1 MEVTRTFD
9 MLARYEALFSDKEDA
24 LLAKKD
30 GQWVKYS
37 TRYYIETANNF
48 SYGLLELGFKKGDKI
63 ATISNNRP
71 EWNFVDMG
79 SAQVGVVHVPVYPT
93 ISNEEF
99 KYILENSD
107 ARILIVSDKSLY
119 DTLKTVCEKVPT
131 IQGLYTFNEI
141 PGAKHWSEIA
151 ELGKKNA
158 DKHREEL
165 VKIKQSID
173 PEEIVSLI
181 YTSGTTGVSKGVM
194 LSHHNFMSNVKA
206 TIHLFD
212 VTPDFRVLSFLP
224 LCHVFERMVN
234 YFYQY
239 SGVSIYYAESM
250 ATIADNMREIKVNLF
265 VAVPRVLERVYDKII
280 GKGKSLTGVKK
291 MLFFWAVGLGLTY
304 KEKNNGWWY
313 NFRLGIAR
321 KLIFSKWQAALG
333 GEVRYVISGGAALQV
348 RLARIFWAAGIPI
361 FEGYGLTETSPVIS
375 ANFPTKPD
383 CVNFGT
389 VGVVVD
395 GVTVKIAQDGEILVK
410 GPNVMKGYYK
420 APELT
425 AQVIDNEG
433 WFHTGDIGTMIDNK
447 FLKITDRKKEIFKT
461 SSGKYVAPQP
471 IENKLKESFFIE
483 QAMVVGENEKFISAI
498 VSPGFEYLHNW
509 AALHKINFRDNDELI
524 SHPEVIA
531 RIQKE
536 INEVNKDLALHEQ
549 IKRFRLVKDEWT
561 TATGELSPTLKLRR
575 NIVYQKYAHILEEI
589 FGHAQIQDEE
599 EMLEKMKKK
608 SAGSN
613 GKK

>member
-9 MLARYEALFSDKEDA
+9 ILARYEELFSDKENL

-30 GQWVKYS
+30 GQWVNYS
-37 TRYYIETANNF
+37 TKDYIETANHF
-48 SYGLLELGFKKGDKI
+48 SYGLLEMGFRKGDKI

-79 SAQVGVVHVPVYPT
+79 SAQAGVVHVPIYPT

-99 KYILENSD
+99 RYILENSD
-107 ARILIVSDKSLY
+107 ARILIVSDKALY
-119 DTLKTVCEKVPT
+119 DTLKTVCEKVPGVE
-131 IQGLYTFNEI
+131 GLYTFNEI
-141 PGAKHWSEIA
+141 AGAKHWSEIA

-158 DKHREEL
+158 DKHRETLEK
-165 VKIKQSID
+165 VKQSID
-173 PEEIVSLI
+173 PEETVSLI

-194 LSHHNFMSNVKA
+194 LSHKNFMSNVKA

-239 SGVSIYYAESM
+239 SGVSIHYAESM

-265 VAVPRVLERVYDKII
+265 VSVPRVLERVYDKII
-280 GKGKSLTGVKK
+280 GKGKSLSGVKK
-291 MLFFWAVGLGLTY
+291 ALFFWAVGLGLKY

-313 NFRLGIAR
+313 NFRLKIAR

-333 GEVRYVISGGAALQV
+333 GEVKYVISGGAALQV
-348 RLARIFWAAGIPI
+348 RLARIFWAAGIPVY
-361 FEGYGLTETSPVIS
+361 EGYGLTETAPVIS
-375 ANFPTKPD
+375 VNTPSIPD
-383 CVNFGT
+383 GVRFGT
-389 VGVVVD
+389 VGPVVE
-395 GVTVKIAQDGEILVK
+395 GVTVKIAEDGEILAK
-410 GPNVMKGYYK
+410 GPNVMQGYYK

-425 AQVIDNEG
+425 AQVIDEDG
-433 WFHTGDIGTMIDNK
+433 WFHTGDIGMLVDDN
-447 FLKITDRKKEIFKT
+447 FLKITDRKKEIFKN
-461 SSGKYVAPQP
+461 SAGKYVAPQP

-483 QAMVVGENEKFISAI
+483 QAMVVGENEKFVSALI
-498 VSPGFEYLHNW
+498 VPSFEYLHNW
-509 AALHKINFRDNDELI
+509 ASLHKVNYRDNEELI
-524 SHPEVIA
+524 SKPEVVS

-536 INEVNKDLALHEQ
+536 INEVNQNLAAHEQ
-549 IKRFRLVKDEWT
+549 IKRFRLVKDEWS

-575 NIVYQKYAHILEEI
+575 NIVYEKYDHILQEI
-589 FGHAQIQDEE
+589 FGHGQLQDEA
-599 EMLEKMKKK
+599 EMLDKMKKK
-608 SAGSN
+608 AVKSN
-613 GKK
+613 GK